1 MQAGDQNTVFYH
13 RYVQTRTA
21 RNAIRSLTTETG
33 EVLTAAVNIKREAVS
48 HFQRFLQSQDV
59 TGVEVTGDELRGIL
73 TYRCPG
79 GVCAQ
84 LVAPVSGREINDALF
99 SLPNGKVSG
108 PDSYTKEFYVAVWHV
123 IGRDFI
129 TAIQSFFLFGFLP
142 TVINAT
148 SLTLVPKTEN
158 SEKMKDFQAH
168 SVLLSTVQG
177 HLEGVS

>member
-1 MQAGDQNTVFYH
+1 M
-13 RYVQTRTA
+13 
-21 RNAIRSLTTETG
+21 LTG
-33 EVLTAAVNIKREAVS
+33 AVDIKREAVA
-48 HFQRFLQSQDV
+48 HFQRFLQSQDA
-59 TGVEVTGDELRGIL
+59 TAAEVTSDELCDLL

-79 GVCAQ
+79 DVCSKLA
-84 LVAPVSGREINDALF
+84 APVSGREINDALF